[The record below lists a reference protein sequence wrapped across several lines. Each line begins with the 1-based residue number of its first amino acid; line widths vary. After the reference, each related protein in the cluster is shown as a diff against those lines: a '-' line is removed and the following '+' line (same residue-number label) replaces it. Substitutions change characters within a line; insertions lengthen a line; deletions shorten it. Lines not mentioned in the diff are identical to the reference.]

1 VRASA
6 ARRSA
11 ATRRRLSGVTG
22 FAVAA
27 GTAFASTAS
36 MAQMPAANPGADLLQ
51 PSLQGSA
58 NNPPRF
64 RRPGETRSAEEQA
77 PPPGRFVAPSRV
89 GATPT
94 YGSPTAFGAGDTG
107 FDSSNARRRKRPSPT
122 PAVTS
127 ELAPQPET
135 TFAPVPT
142 LTPPPPPK
150 PPVPTRPPPAEIHPV
165 KAAARPGA
173 ALPPPPDE
181 PPVSNPPPELHPAS
195 AATRR
200 GSALPVPPAEADISG
215 NTPPPASAPVAVP
228 PPTPPPTAPPP
239 NTLPLGMQP
248 LRPLPIAAGDPY
260 AALGIR
266 AGSFVLLPSFDTAAA
281 YNTNPEHTPGA
292 ASAASAAYFVGGP
305 ELQVASDWQRHSLTA
320 DISGTYTQYVD
331 GNLIPSL
338 NAPYLNS
345 RIDGRV
351 DVSRDTQVILENR
364 FLLTTENPGSPNLQT
379 ELAKL
384 PIDTDLGG
392 TLGLVHEFNRLSV
405 AVLGT
410 FDRAVYDPSQLTNG
424 QQASNSDLN
433 FDQTAG
439 IVRIGYELDPG
450 LKPFVQVQED
460 ERVHEPQFNRNS
472 TGTTAL
478 AGADVDLF
486 GSLTGEMAGG
496 WVERSY
502 KDPTLPDVSGAIAA
516 GALIWQA
523 TALTTAKLTA
533 TSQVYETTVDGA
545 SGQFT
550 RDLNVEVDHAFLR
563 ALTGTVSAGYGTDN
577 YVGSALRDTRYFL
590 SAGLIYKLSREVQ
603 IRGLVRQDWQLATQ
617 PGFSFM
623 ATSFLLGLH
632 LQR

>member
-1 VRASA
+1 M
-6 ARRSA
+6 
-11 ATRRRLSGVTG
+11 RRRLSGVTG

-27 GTAFASTAS
+27 ATAFASTAS
-36 MAQMPAANPGADLLQ
+36 VAQTPAANWGTDLLQ
-51 PSLQGSA
+51 PSLQGSP

-64 RRPGETRSAEEQA
+64 RRPGETPSAEDQS
-77 PPPGRFVAPSRV
+77 PPSGRFAATSRI

-94 YGSPTAFGAGDTG
+94 YGSPTGFGAGDTG
-107 FDSSNARRRKRPSPT
+107 FDSSNAKRRKKRPPT

-142 LTPPPPPK
+142 LTSPAPPK
-150 PPVPTRPPPAEIHPV
+150 PPAPGRPPPAEIHPA
-165 KAAARPGA
+165 KAAARLGA
-173 ALPPPPDE
+173 ALPPPADE
-181 PPVSNPPPELHPAS
+181 PPLGNLPPEVHPAS
-195 AATRR
+195 AAARH
-200 GSALPVPPAEADISG
+200 GSALPLPPAEADISG
-215 NTPPPASAPVAVP
+215 NTPPPAPAPAAVP

-239 NTLPLGMQP
+239 STLPLGMQP
-248 LRPLPIAAGDPY
+248 LRPLPIAGGDPY

-266 AGSFVLLPSFDTAAA
+266 VGLFVLLPSFDAAAA
-281 YNTNPEHTPGA
+281 YNTNPEH
-292 ASAASAAYFVGGP
+292 ASGAASAAYFVGGP
-305 ELQVASDWQRHSLTA
+305 ELQIASDWQRHSLTA

-331 GNLIPSL
+331 GNLVPAL

-351 DVSRDTQVILENR
+351 DVSHDTQVILENR
-364 FLLTTENPGSPNLQT
+364 FLLTTENPGSPNLQA
-379 ELAKL
+379 ELVRL
-384 PIDTDLGG
+384 PIDTDVGG

-410 FDRAVYDPSQLTNG
+410 FDRAVYEPSLLSNG
-424 QQASNSDLN
+424 EQASNSDLN

-439 IVRIGYELDPG
+439 IIRIGYELDPG

-460 ERVHEPQFNRNS
+460 ERVHDQQFDRNGLQRNS

-486 GSLTGEMAGG
+486 GSVTGEMAGG
-496 WVERSY
+496 WVQRSY
-502 KDPTLPDVSGAIAA
+502 KDPTLPEVSGAIAA

-533 TSQVYETTVDGA
+533 TSQVYETIVDGA

-563 ALTGTVSAGYGTDN
+563 WLTGTVSAGYGTDN
-577 YVGSALRDTRYFL
+577 YVGSPLNDTRYFL

-603 IRGLVRQDWQLATQ
+603 IRALVRQDWQLASE
-617 PGFSFM
+617 PGFSYM